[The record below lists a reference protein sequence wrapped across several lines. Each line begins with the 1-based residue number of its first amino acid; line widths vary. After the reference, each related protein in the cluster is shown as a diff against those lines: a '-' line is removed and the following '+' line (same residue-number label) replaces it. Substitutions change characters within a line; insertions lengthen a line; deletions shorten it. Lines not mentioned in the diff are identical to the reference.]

1 MPAPQP
7 PNSDR
12 PLAGTILDGI
22 ATGIF
27 VLTATG
33 HVRYMNAAAEFLASV
48 SARRAD
54 GRHISELFI
63 DTDDLE
69 RLVSEALRIGG
80 PVGTGE
86 LPVTNRHGTAAEHLL
101 DCRVT
106 PLDGPGANG
115 DTVYVELL
123 DAGARL
129 RVSRE
134 RALHRQQDI
143 TRGIVRQLAHEIKNP
158 LGGIRGA
165 AQLLQRELADVEQ
178 REYTD
183 VIIGEADRLVKLV
196 NRMLGPGVPG
206 EPVRANVHELL
217 RRVRT
222 LLQSENPG
230 SLTIREDYDPSI
242 PALHLDT
249 DQVLQALLNLVRN
262 AAEALNGDGEIVLRT
277 RAVNGQVIGDKRHA
291 LVARIDIEDNG
302 PGVPEELA
310 ESVFLPLVTGR
321 TDGTGLGLAIAQ
333 ELVSRNGG
341 IIELDRHAERTVFS
355 VYLPANG
362 EVSHD

>member
-1 MPAPQP
+1 MPEPQP
-7 PNSDR
+7 PVADR
-12 PLAGTILDGI
+12 PVADTILNGI
-22 ATGIF
+22 ATSILI
-27 VLTATG
+27 LTDTG
-33 HVRYMNAAAEFLASV
+33 QIRYMNAAAELLASV

-63 DTDDLE
+63 DTEDLE
-69 RLVSEALRIGG
+69 RLVSDALRIGG

-86 LPVTNRHGTAAEHLL
+86 LPMTNRHGTVSEHLL

-106 PLDGPGANG
+106 PLEDRGGNGGA
-115 DTVYVELL
+115 VFVELL

-134 RALHRQQDI
+134 RALYRQQDI

-165 AQLLQRELADVEQ
+165 AQLLQRELSNVEQ

-196 NRMLGPGVPG
+196 NRMLGPGVPA

-222 LLQSENPG
+222 LLKSENPG

-262 AAEALNGDGEIVLRT
+262 AAEALNGDGEITLRT
-277 RAVNGQVIGDKRHA
+277 RAVTGQVIGNKRHA
-291 LVARIDIEDNG
+291 LVVRIDIEDNG
-302 PGVPEELA
+302 PGVPEELV
-310 ESVFLPLVTGR
+310 ESIFLPLVTGR
-321 TDGTGLGLAIAQ
+321 DEGTGLGLAIAQ

-341 IIELDRHAERTVFS
+341 IIEQDRHAERTVFS

-362 EVSHD
+362 EVSNE